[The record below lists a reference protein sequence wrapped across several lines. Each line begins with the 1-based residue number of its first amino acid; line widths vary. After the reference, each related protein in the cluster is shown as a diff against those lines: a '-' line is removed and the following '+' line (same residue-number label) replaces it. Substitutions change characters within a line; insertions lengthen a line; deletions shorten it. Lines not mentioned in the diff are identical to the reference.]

1 MQQENEALYTVV
13 CLCRTLRAE
22 RSANSKAKFSRRQ
35 RNCKSRELSALLVL
49 ALALLLISRNLPTPF
64 YHLVSGLSCQV
75 ILDSCDKFAIC
86 AGPFQLTFKDTWI
99 RHKDTHLP
107 ISLMPFLQIQKQ
119 YLQPIQQTLGGNGP
133 SIFHFC
139 ICLLRKLEK
148 FGWPPK
154 EEEKR
159 FFFEA
164 CLLFLSLGKEL
175 QQIPYF
181 LSITVLDG
189 QKNKWRESETAIF
202 LLLSPTISLSFWPAL
217 RSPQA
222 PKLHMHTRNR
232 VQGHA
237 WWWRPFCVVHVES
250 SAAAAVDFAIMAP
263 GLSSVFSGVSL

>member
-1 MQQENEALYTVV
+1 MVLQSSIFAFV
-13 CLCRTLRAE
+13 CLE
-22 RSANSKAKFSRRQ
+22 NW
-35 RNCKSRELSALLVL
+35 KSL
-49 ALALLLISRNLPTPF
+49 
-64 YHLVSGLSCQV
+64 
-75 ILDSCDKFAIC
+75 
-86 AGPFQLTFKDTWI
+86 AGP
-99 RHKDTHLP
+99 
-107 ISLMPFLQIQKQ
+107 
-119 YLQPIQQTLGGNGP
+119 
-133 SIFHFC
+133 
-139 ICLLRKLEK
+139 
-148 FGWPPK
+148 PK
-154 EEEKR
+154 KKR
-159 FFFEA
+159 RDSFFEA

>member
-1 MQQENEALYTVV
+1 MMLVGVHLSSLWTHSDAAREWGLVHRVVV

-154 EEEKR
+154 KEEKR
-159 FFFEA
+159 FFFWG
-164 CLLFLSLGKEL
+164 LFAFPLLGK
-175 QQIPYF
+175 
-181 LSITVLDG
+181 
-189 QKNKWRESETAIF
+189 RTAADTIF
-202 LLLSPTISLSFWPAL
+202 SFNHSFRWA
-217 RSPQA
+217 
-222 PKLHMHTRNR
+222 
-232 VQGHA
+232 
-237 WWWRPFCVVHVES
+237 EE
-250 SAAAAVDFAIMAP
+250 
-263 GLSSVFSGVSL
+263 